1 MNQVL
6 YVQVTNVKCNDIVD
20 FRKWLAE
27 VKHVDDTKCFESN
40 QPLSR
45 VLPLTVLLLVH
56 KGNTL
61 TASTSNTSTATTSGS
76 RLNYPP
82 QFIDNEK
89 DLPTSEESWVPQV
102 PQTICI
108 SQGCQQGAW
117 LFLSNWDRIST
128 CYCLD
133 CCCCNACCLSLQG
146 SRICPCQRQ
155 HV

>member
-1 MNQVL
+1 MWSVMTLWISVNGWLKSNMLTIQSVL
-6 YVQVTNVKCNDIVD
+6 KATRWSK
-20 FRKWLAE
+20 
-27 VKHVDDTKCFESN
+27 
-40 QPLSR
+40 PLSR